1 MQLARSGRFVFVA
14 QWVAALL
21 LPVFFFIGRGFLGA
35 ELGWMAIIGIV
46 YGAAVIALML
56 VPPILTLFDREGR
69 RLRRTR
75 RAYDIATFVLWA
87 AFVVAGLSVPDSN
100 DSGHLDSAVT
110 TWTGGGIDYEASTSI
125 FTAAA
130 VVAGL
135 AYLAILGLAIAG
147 IVRGRRAVAS

>member
-46 YGAAVIALML
+46 YGAVVIALMF

-69 RLRRTR
+69 RRGRTR
-75 RAYDIATFVLWA
+75 SAYDIATFVLWA
-87 AFVVAGLSVPDSN
+87 AFVVAAISVPDSS
-100 DSGHLDSAVT
+100 DSGHLDSALTV
-110 TWTGGGIDYEASTSI
+110 WTGGAVDYEASTDV
-125 FTAAA
+125 FTGAAI
-130 VVAGL
+130 VAGL
-135 AYLAILGLAIAG
+135 AYLAVLALAIAG

>member
-14 QWVAALL
+14 QWVAAVL

-69 RLRRTR
+69 RLRRTS
-75 RAYDIATFVLWA
+75 RAYDIATF
-87 AFVVAGLSVPDSN
+87 
-100 DSGHLDSAVT
+100 
-110 TWTGGGIDYEASTSI
+110 
-125 FTAAA
+125 
-130 VVAGL
+130 
-135 AYLAILGLAIAG
+135 GLAIAG